1 MPRESEKELK
11 KRTLKIIAKLK
22 KAYPEAKCALVH
34 ENPLQL
40 LISTILSAQ
49 CTDKRVNLVTK
60 DLFKKF
66 RSAKDFAQVSLPELE
81 KDIHSTGFYRN
92 KAKNIVGCCKAII
105 EKHGG
110 KVPRTLE
117 ELVELDGIGRKTA
130 NVVLGNAFNTPGLV
144 VDTHVTRLSYRLGLT
159 GETDA
164 VKIEFALMPIVPKEE
179 WTQFSHL
186 LIHHGRARCMA
197 RNPDCANCPVA
208 EYCPKRGVVTKL
220 KKHG

>member
-11 KRTLKIIAKLK
+11 KRTLKIIARLK
-22 KAYPEAKCALVH
+22 KAYPDAKCALVH

-60 DLFKKF
+60 DLFKKYH
-66 RSAKDFAQVSLPELE
+66 SVKDFANVSLPELE

-92 KAKNIVGCCKAII
+92 KAKNIVSCCKAIV
-105 EKHGG
+105 ETHGG
-110 KVPRTLE
+110 KVPDTLE
-117 ELVELDGIGRKTA
+117 ALVELSGIGRKTA

-144 VDTHVTRLSYRLGLT
+144 VDTHVTRLSHRLGLT

-164 VKIEFALMPIVPKEE
+164 VKIEFDLMPVVPKEE

-186 LIHHGRARCMA
+186 LIHHGRACCIA
-197 RNPDCANCPVA
+197 RRPDCPNCPVA
-208 EYCPKRGVVTKL
+208 EYCPKRGVDMKS
-220 KKHG
+220 KKYA